1 MAHANL
7 HMAAGMAL
15 GTALTMYPVA
25 RAWVT
30 RAPLARPV
38 GRMLL
43 AAYGLG
49 IWALIPNLISAAGG
63 PASIHHAFW
72 SNIFLGHAL
81 IDRRKDGGLLI
92 GELVMVAVLFFQFSV
107 LLLALRRTPRARD
120 ASRPPAS
127 SRPAPP
133 P

>member
-15 GTALTMYPVA
+15 GTAVTLYPVA
-25 RAWVT
+25 RAWMS

-43 AAYGLG
+43 AAYALG
-49 IWALIPNLISAAGG
+49 IWALVPNLVSAAGG
-63 PASIHHAFW
+63 PASIHHAVW
-72 SNIFLGHAL
+72 SNIFLGHAV

-92 GELVMVAVLFFQFSV
+92 GELVMVAVLLFQFTV
-107 LLLALRRTPRARD
+107 LLLALRRTPPGRT
-120 ASRPPAS
+120 
-127 SRPAPP
+127 
-133 P
+133 